1 MRCREGPPPLVG
13 WGRAVAA
20 RGVRDYALR
29 YFASDRPPPL
39 PMRPDLTPLAFAIAS
54 RPGRFLFF
62 DAFVRDQRLV
72 LVSTYYP
79 DVVFDFAQVEVRLD
93 GQRLSHFEEIGAN
106 EYEPSRAIVYPL
118 ADPGRGPRLELQ
130 VSYQGQQLTASLA
143 PDAGRPT
150 REFAIATLF
159 KDDFADIP
167 TFYRYY
173 KLQGVDRFYLYYN
186 GDLSRVRRLL
196 PDADD
201 IVYGEWDFP
210 YWLDPESEAFK
221 SGLVDPQAARN
232 KHHAQTAFLSMV
244 RHRYLDDCSYLALI
258 DLDEF
263 LGIPGET
270 VRDHVERANLPAL
283 TAPCHWAEV
292 RSLSWLPG
300 ALWRKRGVR
309 VMLAARAR
317 LWEAVRRRFAS
328 RAATPNLAFRE
339 LRHVWAN
346 ARSEGGSRVKTVYRG
361 DYPGLFGIHTPKPPT
376 VVTTSDRMKLFHI
389 VNTGHGRH
397 TRIHGDAVPVP
408 LIAQG

>member
-1 MRCREGPPPLVG
+1 
-13 WGRAVAA
+13 
-20 RGVRDYALR
+20 
-29 YFASDRPPPL
+29 
-39 PMRPDLTPLAFAIAS
+39 MRPDLVPTAFAIAA

-62 DAFVRDQRLV
+62 DAFVRDRRLV

-93 GQRLSHFEEIGAN
+93 GERLTRFEEVGAN
-106 EYEPSRAIVYPL
+106 EYEPTRAIVYPL
-118 ADPGRGPRLELQ
+118 DAPVEGARHALQ
-130 VSYQGQQLTASLA
+130 VVYEGQTLTASLS
-143 PDAGRPT
+143 PDAARPPG
-150 REFAIATLF
+150 EFAVATLF

-186 GDLSRVRRLL
+186 GDLAKVRHLL

-201 IVYGEWDFP
+201 IVYSAWDFP

-221 SGLVDPQAARN
+221 AGLVDPQAARN
-232 KHHAQTAFLSMV
+232 KHHAQTAFLTLV
-244 RHRYLDDCSYLALI
+244 RHRYLAGCSYLALI

-270 VRDHVERANLPAL
+270 VRDHVARTNLPTL

-317 LWEAVRRRFAS
+317 LWEAVRRRFAA
-328 RAATPNLAFRE
+328 RIATPNLAFRE
-339 LRHVWAN
+339 LQHVWAN
-346 ARSEGGSRVKTVYRG
+346 ARSEGGSRMKTIYRG
-361 DYPGLFGIHTPKPPT
+361 DYPGLFGIHTPKPPA
-376 VVTTSDRMKLFHI
+376 VLATSEHMKLFHI

-408 LIAQG
+408 LIAGG